1 MLSKQ
6 VVNEAEFIKVK
17 YWLSW
22 EIMLNN
28 LDIIFPVQMFHS
40 TYKQETDARHT
51 QDWQH
56 NTGIAFQHFFSG
68 KLENMYTFLP
78 FLQVN
83 FS

>member
-1 MLSKQ
+1 
-6 VVNEAEFIKVK
+6 
-17 YWLSW
+17 
-22 EIMLNN
+22 MLNN

-56 NTGIAFQHFFSG
+56 NTGIVFQHFFSG